1 MHSRTIILRYEDVA
15 LDPKSYAKKIY
26 EKFNLDYPENID
38 SWINQ
43 NTHNDQKSGKMNI
56 YDTRRFVKIIISRS
70 FIFAIN

>member
-1 MHSRTIILRYEDVA
+1 LRYEDVA

-26 EKFNLDYPENID
+26 EKFNLHYPENID

-70 FIFAIN
+70 FIFAQN